1 MSARMKRYI
10 AFLRGINIS
19 GKNKLPMAELK
30 KELENLGFGEV
41 RTYLNSGNVV
51 FSSDKDDKAKLTE
64 QIGIMIKRQ
73 FALDIPVFVILR
85 EELEDILHNAPDWWG
100 NGNEEIYDNII
111 FIMPP
116 ASFEDVYSEIG
127 EPKEGLEKIKN
138 YKEAI
143 FWSFSRKD
151 YQKTNWWSKT
161 ASANI
166 SSKLTIRTAN
176 TVRRLI

>member
-1 MSARMKRYI
+1 MKRYI

-73 FALDIPVFVILR
+73 FALGQHR
-85 EELEDILHNAPDWWG
+85 T
-100 NGNEEIYDNII
+100 II
-111 FIMPP
+111 
-116 ASFEDVYSEIG
+116 
-127 EPKEGLEKIKN
+127 
-138 YKEAI
+138 
-143 FWSFSRKD
+143 
-151 YQKTNWWSKT
+151 Q
-161 ASANI
+161 
-166 SSKLTIRTAN
+166 
-176 TVRRLI
+176 